1 MMEVSVRDLKNHLSE
16 YLRRVRAGEDI
27 VVTSHGRAV
36 ARLSALECPES
47 EAESD
52 EVLIRRMRSLPG
64 GVRGA
69 TGKRLKPP
77 DNPLAWPEQGPS
89 LSDLV
94 LADRE

>member
-1 MMEVSVRDLKNHLSE
+1 MEVSVRDLKNHLSE
-16 YLRRVRAGEDI
+16 YLRRVRAGEEI

-36 ARLSALECPES
+36 ARLSALGCPDDES
-47 EAESD
+47 ESEEMLVGRLRA
-52 EVLIRRMRSLPG
+52 LP

-69 TGKRLKPP
+69 TGKRVKPP
-77 DNPLAWPEQGPS
+77 DKPLAWPEEGPL